1 VLEEK
6 PNGKS
11 KGGIKSHTVINADE
25 KVPSLV
31 WFSPSRTH
39 DHKF

>member
-1 VLEEK
+1 MCGGKAV
-6 PNGKS
+6 NGKS

-25 KVPSLV
+25 IQNLV